1 MNDQYEVLARYI
13 KKAERVMVLTGAGM
27 STESGLLDFRGSKGS
42 TGMWIGKDPMQIA
55 SVKSIQPRQK
65 GEDKTSYRSRLAEFI
80 QFYAWRMKEVK
91 SHEPNK
97 GHHILAK
104 WYKKKHITHLVTQN
118 VDGYHQRAGNGPV
131 HAIHGNLMELR
142 CNVCGHRHGISRY
155 LSGDKETDYFCR
167 MDGGFLRPGIVLFGE
182 ELPGSA
188 NIAFNLAKQ
197 CDLIIVM
204 GSSLQVSPAN
214 HLTLEVLS
222 HGGKLVIINNE
233 PTAQDGYADLVIQ
246 GSISNALTQTD
257 RILEGTT

>member
-1 MNDQYEVLARYI
+1 MNNQYEVLARYI

-55 SVKSIQPRQK
+55 SVKSIQRQK
-65 GEDKTSYRSRLAEFI
+65 NETKAEYRAKINQFI
-80 QFYAWRMKEVK
+80 QFYRWRMKEVK
-91 SHEPNK
+91 LHGPNE
-97 GHHILAK
+97 GHRILAK
-104 WYKKKHITHLVTQN
+104 WHKKKYITHLVTQN
-118 VDGYHQRAGNGPV
+118 VDGYHQVAGIGPV
-131 HAIHGNLMELR
+131 YALHGNLMELK
-142 CNVCGHRHGISRY
+142 CNVCGHVQGIGRY
-155 LSGDKETDYFCR
+155 LSGDIDTDYHCKL
-167 MDGGFLRPGIVLFGE
+167 DGGFLRPSVVLFGE
-182 ELPGSA
+182 ELPSSA

-246 GSISNALTQTD
+246 DSISNALTQTD
-257 RILEGTT
+257 RILEGTA